1 LDGFLTVP
9 SSSSSLKIYTHF
21 LEILSSEYFRT
32 CLNCYVL
39 SATLLVHDPIAPCL
53 DYGNRLLVSSLLVCS
68 NCYLPYATIL
78 RVLNDFLKV
87 WSGADSHWWPLR
99 STIHRFRLV
108 YTTKYITLPKHTLF
122 QTGYFPHY
130 YYHSLGILSYMTL
143 TKPIFSVK
151 INPST
156 HPSMHTYIHSS
167 VHSVSTLLS
176 SCFMSISC
184 MEPRD
189 QRFKKMYFFLQGFHS
204 LMVDLDTWGQ
214 YKSHFTNLNMQDS
227 HVISFRIISLQS
239 FWDFGFKWL

>member
-68 NCYLPYATIL
+68 NCYFPYATIL

-156 HPSMHTYIHSS
+156 HPSIHTYIPSHLPVYPSS
-167 VHSVSTLLS
+167 QPGSQKAHLLGRGPHTVLDVRNTDWNTGLS
-176 SCFMSISC
+176 SGCS
-184 MEPRD
+184 
-189 QRFKKMYFFLQGFHS
+189 
-204 LMVDLDTWGQ
+204 
-214 YKSHFTNLNMQDS
+214 
-227 HVISFRIISLQS
+227 QS
-239 FWDFGFKWL
+239 SWEIKTS